1 MIRLKEYITFNDIIS
16 EELLNLFNELD
27 NSTYSDT
34 LITESLLVDFIFET
48 TENVADKNTKFITNV
63 VIKLRPVVLSFN
75 KWAKT
80 LDNNENSNETIKQ
93 LVKEKNDEL
102 VKKYN
107 EFINKWFGGEAKK
120 ILGLDNEKEISTK
133 DITNIRKKGL
143 SNNTEAYKEDDSSHI
158 GNKTIEEILN
168 YKTTADTEI
177 KKKIGEIKKS
187 ELEEN
192 KKKLAKQLKDEE
204 LKKIANKLN
213 DGYKEIED
221 KISDFKDDCP
231 SADKSIETFNIH
243 LSLLKMKYTE
253 DCIINAKDVND
264 ANEKLKEFIENKDA
278 LLKDIQ
284 DAWDDLDSWVQ
295 KQKEL
300 EQNATDNAAEVP
312 EEVQQVADTETHII
326 QDALVKA
333 IAQKLNIDVTLLGKV
348 FVKIEQSLLK
358 ANDKT
363 EKQAKNIAQ
372 TDDNDAYIGLN
383 LMTLGA
389 LGTKGLQNR
398 SKVVSTFCAGI
409 KTLIEKQQYNKLFEQ
424 KTKEKTKQ
432 KTKQESEQKTKENK

>member
-1 MIRLKEYITFNDIIS
+1 MT
-16 EELLNLFNELD
+16 
-27 NSTYSDT
+27 
-34 LITESLLVDFIFET
+34 
-48 TENVADKNTKFITNV
+48 
-63 VIKLRPVVLSFN
+63 
-75 KWAKT
+75 
-80 LDNNENSNETIKQ
+80 
-93 LVKEKNDEL
+93 
-102 VKKYN
+102 
-107 EFINKWFGGEAKK
+107 
-120 ILGLDNEKEISTK
+120 
-133 DITNIRKKGL
+133 RKK
-143 SNNTEAYKEDDSSHI
+143 DDSSHI

-168 YKTTADTEI
+168 YKTTVDTEI

-231 SADKSIETFNIH
+231 SADKSIETFNMH

-253 DCIINAKDVND
+253 DCIINAKDVNG

-284 DAWDDLDSWVQ
+284 NAWDDLDSWEQ

-300 EQNATDNAAEVP
+300 ERNAADNNAEVP

-389 LGTKGLQNR
+389 LGTKGYHPAQVTDQD
-398 SKVVSTFCAGI
+398 KCIGCAFCATMCPDSVI
-409 KTLIEKQQYNKLFEQ
+409 RVEK
-424 KTKEKTKQ
+424 
-432 KTKQESEQKTKENK
+432 

>member
-16 EELLNLFNELD
+16 KDLLNLFEELD

-48 TENVADKNTKFITNV
+48 VENNSLKNTKFITNV
-63 VIKLRPVVLSFN
+63 VIKLRPVILSFN
-75 KWAKT
+75 KWAQT
-80 LDNNENSNETIKQ
+80 LDKNENSNETIKQ
-93 LVKEKNDEL
+93 LVKEKNNEL
-102 VKKYN
+102 VKQYN
-107 EFINKWFGGEAKK
+107 DFIKKWFTANANINPKE
-120 ILGLDNEKEISTK
+120 ILGLNNENEISAD
-133 DITNIRKKGL
+133 DINKIRNNGLTN
-143 SNNTEAYKEDDSSHI
+143 NAEAYKNDPESHA

-168 YKTTADTEI
+168 YKTTTDNEI
-177 KKKIGEIKKS
+177 KKKIDEIKKS

-192 KKKLAKQLKDEE
+192 KKKLEKQVKDEE
-204 LKKIANKLN
+204 LKKIANELN

-221 KISDFKDDCP
+221 KIGNFKDDCP
-231 SADKSIETFNIH
+231 SANKSIETFNMQ
-243 LSLLKMKYTE
+243 LSLLKMEYTE
-253 DCIINAKDVND
+253 DCIINAKDIND
-264 ANEKLKEFIENKDA
+264 AKKKRNEFIKDKNA
-278 LLKDIQ
+278 LLQDIQ
-284 DAWDDLDSWVQ
+284 KEWDDLDSLEQ
-295 KQKEL
+295 TQKEA
-300 EQNATDNAAEVP
+300 EQDAANNAAEVP

-326 QDALVKA
+326 QDALVNT
-333 IAQKLNIDVTLLGKV
+333 IAKKLNIDVKLLGKV

-398 SKVVSTFCAGI
+398 SKVISTFCAGI
-409 KTLIEKQQYNKLFEQ
+409 KTLNEKQQYNKLFEQ
-424 KTKEKTKQ
+424 KP
-432 KTKQESEQKTKENK
+432 KENKK

>member
-1 MIRLKEYITFNDIIS
+1 MIRLKEYIAFNDIIS
-16 EELLNLFNELD
+16 EELLNLFDELD

-34 LITESLLVDFIFET
+34 LITENLLADFIFET
-48 TENVADKNTKFITNV
+48 TENVGDKNTKFITNV
-63 VIKLRPVVLSFN
+63 IIKLRPVVLSFN

-80 LDNNENSNETIKQ
+80 LDKNENSNETIKQ

-107 EFINKWFGGEAKK
+107 EFINKWFSGEAKK
-120 ILGLDNEKEISTK
+120 ILGLDNEKEISAK
-133 DITNIRKKGL
+133 DIENIRKKGL
-143 SNNTEAYKEDDSSHI
+143 ANNTEAFKEDDSSHI

-168 YKTTADTEI
+168 YKTTVDTEI

-187 ELEEN
+187 KLEEN
-192 KKKLAKQLKDEE
+192 EKKIDKQLKDDE
-204 LKKIANKLN
+204 LKKIANELN

-231 SADKSIETFNIH
+231 SISIEKFNFNMR
-243 LSLLKMKYTE
+243 LSLLKMEYTE
-253 DCIINAKDVND
+253 ECIINAKDVKD
-264 ANEKLKEFIENKDA
+264 AQKKLKEFKNDKDN
-278 LLKDIQ
+278 LLQEIQNEWDTIDSLVQQQKKD
-284 DAWDDLDSWVQ
+284 
-295 KQKEL
+295 
-300 EQNATDNAAEVP
+300 EQEAADNAAEVP
-312 EEVQQVADTETHII
+312 EEVKQVADTETHII

-333 IAQKLNIDVTLLGKV
+333 IAQKLNIDVKLLGKV
-348 FVKIEQSLLK
+348 FVKIEQSLLD

-409 KTLIEKQQYNKLFEQ
+409 KTLIKNQQYDKLFEQ
-424 KTKEKTKQ
+424 KTE
-432 KTKQESEQKTKENK
+432 ENK

>member
-16 EELLNLFNELD
+16 EDLLNLFEELD

-48 TENVADKNTKFITNV
+48 VEENALKNTKFITNV

-75 KWAKT
+75 KWAQT
-80 LDNNENSNETIKQ
+80 LDKNENTNETIKQ

-107 EFINKWFGGEAKK
+107 VFLNKWFKGNAIK
-120 ILGLDNEKEISTK
+120 ILGLDNEKEISAD
-133 DITNIRKKGL
+133 DITKIRTNKGL
-143 SNNTEAYKEDDSSHI
+143 ANNTEAYEKDTESHA

-168 YKTTADTEI
+168 YKTTADNEI

-187 ELEEN
+187 ELEEKEKELN
-192 KKKLAKQLKDEE
+192 KKLKDDE

-213 DGYKEIED
+213 DGYEEIKD
-221 KISDFKDDCP
+221 KISDFKNDCP
-231 SADKSIETFNIH
+231 SADKSIETFNMQ
-243 LSLLKMKYTE
+243 LALLKMEYTE
-253 DCIINAKDVND
+253 DCIINSKDVD
-264 ANEKLKEFIENKDA
+264 EANKKLEDFNKDKNA
-278 LLKDIQ
+278 LLQDIQ
-284 DAWDDLDSWVQ
+284 KAWDDLDSWEQ
-295 KQKEL
+295 KQKEV
-300 EQNATDNAAEVP
+300 EQDAADNAAEVP

-333 IAQKLNIDVTLLGKV
+333 IAQKLNIDVKLLGKV

-409 KTLIEKQQYNKLFEQ
+409 KTLIEKQQYDKLFEQ
-424 KTKEKTKQ
+424 KPE
-432 KTKQESEQKTKENK
+432 ENKK

>member
-80 LDNNENSNETIKQ
+80 LDNDENSNETIKQ

-107 EFINKWFGGEAKK
+107 EFINKWFSGEAKK
-120 ILGLDNEKEISTK
+120 ILGLDNEKEISAK

-168 YKTTADTEI
+168 YKTTVDTEI

-231 SADKSIETFNIH
+231 SADKSIETFNMH

-264 ANEKLKEFIENKDA
+264 ANEKLKEFNTDKDA

-284 DAWDDLDSWVQ
+284 NAWDDLDSWVQ

-300 EQNATDNAAEVP
+300 ERNATDNAAEVP
-312 EEVQQVADTETHII
+312 EEAQQVADTETHII

-424 KTKEKTKQ
+424 KPKEK
-432 KTKQESEQKTKENK
+432 NKK